1 MTRHP
6 EFAAFVE
13 TIATLRGPG
22 GCPWDR
28 EQTHRSIARHMLEEA
43 YEVVDAIES
52 GDSANLREEL
62 GDVLL
67 EVVLQCQI
75 AEDAGEF
82 TIDDVCR
89 DINEK
94 MIRRHPHVFG
104 DATADN
110 PAEVYDLWEQIK
122 QGEKQNEQSSAISHD
137 SAINQDPTSARES
150 FLDNVPTAMP
160 ALMQAQKIS
169 RKVIGVG
176 FEWEHIDD
184 IWDQM
189 FSEIDELRQAYAT
202 ADKNDRGAVSH
213 NRAVELEVGDVL
225 FSFVNV
231 AHRMGIDA
239 EVALRASCN
248 KFRRRWLYI
257 EKQARLQG
265 RRINELSTAEM
276 NVLWDEAKLS
286 E

>member
-1 MTRHP
+1 MSKHT
-6 EFAAFVE
+6 EFAEFVE
-13 TIATLRGPG
+13 TIATLRAPG
-22 GCPWDR
+22 GCPWDA
-28 EQTHRSIARHMLEEA
+28 EQTHQSIARHMLEEA

-52 GDSANLREEL
+52 GNMTDLREEL

-75 AEDAGEF
+75 AQDAGEF

-104 DATADN
+104 DAIADD

-122 QGEKQNEQSSAISHD
+122 RDEKAAYDETEPSG
-137 SAINQDPTSARES
+137 
-150 FLDNVPTAMP
+150 FLDNVPTSMP

-176 FEWEHIDD
+176 FEWETIDD
-184 IWDQM
+184 VWDQM
-189 FSEIDELRQAYAT
+189 FSEIDELRQAYAE
-202 ADKNDRGAVSH
+202 APKSE
-213 NRAVELEVGDVL
+213 VELEVGDVL

-231 AHRMGIDA
+231 ALKMGIDA
-239 EVALRASCN
+239 EIALRASCS
-248 KFRRRWLYI
+248 KFRKRWMFI
-257 EKQARLQG
+257 EDAARKQGKVLS
-265 RRINELSTAEM
+265 ELTTAEM
-276 NVLWDEAKLS
+276 NVLWNEAKLS

>member
-22 GCPWDR
+22 GCLWDR